1 MRFNLRW
8 RLTFFYALVSAS
20 ILTLGGVVV
29 FAALRSSIH
38 QNLDESLR
46 DAAGLAI
53 SQLSGDESNP
63 QVVTES
69 EKLQARLPGATV
81 LLVYDNAKHLTD
93 RVGTPPV
100 NAPLEAGYAS
110 INGIRIFTEHVSNG
124 TWVQAMRSEVETLS
138 VLKNAQRS
146 LLIGLPML
154 LLVGVA
160 AGYLIADRAL
170 KPVDE
175 VSSLASS
182 IATSGQY
189 QARVPETPGND
200 EMARLTQ
207 TVNAMLGKLE
217 ATIDRERAF
226 ALAAAHELRTPLAV
240 LQARAS
246 LSLERERS
254 VEQYR
259 QALEVVNQTSL
270 EMNGL
275 IESLQALARTNQ
287 MPAQQIVHLPDL
299 VLEVTRALAP
309 QAHDHRV
316 QLHLETQPATT
327 TGDITAI
334 GLALTNLVS
343 NAIKFAKPCGQVYV
357 RCSSHNNLVQLEVSD
372 DGIGIPEN
380 QLERLQQPF
389 QRGLGLQAVTG
400 TGLGLALVAA
410 VSQQHAGRLELSR
423 AVEGGLKAVIFLPTQ
438 D

>member
-259 QALEVVNQTSL
+259 QALEVVNQT
-270 EMNGL
+270 
-275 IESLQALARTNQ
+275 NQ
-287 MPAQQIVHLPDL
+287 MPAQQSVHLPDL